1 MTNDNDNDTR
11 ITAKVGRSSQK
22 KSREAVREAL
32 APLRGAAEPYRLVF
46 VYCSIKHKHADILAE
61 VRREL
66 GDVPILGC
74 TTTGEL
80 SSQGLLTD
88 GLVIAG
94 LASDCTE
101 AAVGH
106 AERVFDRPDAAA
118 RKAVDRAQRAL
129 EELGGPARKHYVCIL
144 HTAGFTLDHAG
155 VEEDVLA
162 AVRDELGND
171 WIVLGGSAS
180 DGARFLGSREFAGHR
195 VYEQSVV
202 LGLIATDLDVHHDMA
217 HGFSPTS
224 RSFPVTEAKDN
235 LVKRIDGRL
244 AVDFYAD
251 LIGVKAKQLTKG
263 LGLLRM
269 TDKVPKF
276 LTAMTQKV
284 GLTPQVITDRIPFY
298 AYAVDY
304 PFGVRSE
311 SGSFVLKVPKTITTE
326 GWLEFQTRMDEV
338 AELQLMQT
346 DSEAMLSASADA
358 IGAVGRAADH
368 PPRLVLVYE
377 CLGRYMYLLKQ
388 IDRVF
393 PKIRAATDAEIVGF
407 FSAAEQGIMEG
418 VECQSHNYTTSV
430 LGLG

>member
-1 MTNDNDNDTR
+1 MAKKIDSR
-11 ITAKVGRSSQK
+11 ITVQVGRSTQK

-32 APLRGAAEPYRLVF
+32 SPLADATEPYRLVF
-46 VYCSIKHKHADILAE
+46 VYCSIKHKHDQILAE
-61 VRREL
+61 VRRQV
-66 GDVPILGC
+66 GDVPVLGC

-80 SSQGLLTD
+80 SSDGLLTD

-106 AERVFDRPDAAA
+106 ADRVFDRPDAAA
-118 RKAVDRAQRAL
+118 REAVDRAQRAL
-129 EELGGPARKHYVCIL
+129 EDLGGPARNHYVCIL

-155 VEEDVLA
+155 VEEDVVA
-162 AVRDELGND
+162 AVRDELGD
-171 WIVLGGSAS
+171 EWIVVGGSAS
-180 DGARFLGSREFAGHR
+180 DGARFLGSREFTGDR
-195 VYEQSVV
+195 VHEQSVT
-202 LGLIATDLDVHHDMA
+202 LGLLATDLEVHHDMA
-217 HGFSPTS
+217 HGFTPTN

-251 LIGVKAKQLTKG
+251 LIGVRPKQLTKG

-298 AYAVDY
+298 AYAVDH
-304 PFGVRSE
+304 PFGVKSD
-311 SGSFVLKVPKTITTE
+311 SGASVLKVPKTISPE

-338 AELQLMQT
+338 AELHLMQT
-346 DSEAMLSASADA
+346 DPEDMLSASADA
-358 IGAVGRAADH
+358 VAAVGRAAGDH

-393 PKIRAATDAEIVGF
+393 PKVRAATDAEIVGF

>member
-1 MTNDNDNDTR
+1 VANQDDSR
-11 ITAKVGRSSQK
+11 ITVKVGRSTHK
-22 KSREAVREAL
+22 KSREAAREAL
-32 APLRGAAEPYRLVF
+32 DPLTGTAGPYRLVF
-46 VYCSIKHKHADILAE
+46 VYSSIKHKHGEVLAE
-61 VRREL
+61 VRQRL
-66 GDVPILGC
+66 GDVPVLGC

-80 SSQGLLTD
+80 SSDGFTSD

-94 LASDCTE
+94 LASGCTE

-106 AERVFDRPDAAA
+106 GDRVFERPEAAA
-118 RKAVDRAQRAL
+118 REAVDRAQRAM
-129 EELGGPARKHYVCIL
+129 ETLGGPARQRYLCIL

-155 VEEDVLA
+155 VEEDILA
-162 AVRDELGND
+162 AVQDELGDD

-180 DGARFLGSREFAGHR
+180 DGARFLGSKEFIGDR
-195 VYEQSVV
+195 VLDGSVV
-202 LGLIATDLDVHHDMA
+202 LGLIATDLEVHHDMA
-217 HGFSPTS
+217 HGFSPTD
-224 RSFPVTEAKDN
+224 RSFPITEAQDY

-251 LIGVKAKQLTKG
+251 LIGVKPKQLTKG

-284 GLTPQVITDRIPFY
+284 GLTPQVITDRIPFF
-298 AYAVDY
+298 AYAVDH
-304 PFGVRSE
+304 PFGARSD
-311 SGSFVLKVPKTITTE
+311 SGAFVLKVPKTISPE
-326 GWLEFQTRMDEV
+326 GWLEFQTRMDDVE
-338 AELQLMQT
+338 ELQLMQT
-346 DSEAMLSASADA
+346 SSEAMLSASADA
-358 IGAVGRAADH
+358 IASVSRAAADH

-407 FSAAEQGIMEG
+407 FSAAEQGTMAG

>member
-1 MTNDNDNDTR
+1 MAKPDDSR
-11 ITAKVGRSSQK
+11 ITVRVGRSTHK

-32 APLRGAAEPYRLVF
+32 VPLSEVAVPYQLVF
-46 VYCSIKHKHADILAE
+46 VYSSIKHKHDEILSE
-61 VRREL
+61 VRRQL
-66 GDVPILGC
+66 GDVPVLGC

-80 SSQGLLTD
+80 SSDGLLTD

-106 AERVFDRPDAAA
+106 AARVFDRPDAAA
-118 RKAVDRAQRAL
+118 REAVDQAQRAL
-129 EELGGPARKHYVCIL
+129 EKLGGPARKNYVCIL
-144 HTAGFTLDHAG
+144 HTAGFTLDQTG
-155 VEEDVLA
+155 VEEEVLA
-162 AVRDELGND
+162 AVQDELGD
-171 WIVLGGSAS
+171 EWIVLGGSAS
-180 DGARFLGSREFAGHR
+180 DGARFLGSREFAGDR
-195 VYEQSVV
+195 VHEQSVV
-202 LGLIATDLDVHHDMA
+202 LGLLATDLEVHHDMA
-217 HGFSPTS
+217 HGFSPADRT
-224 RSFPVTEAKDN
+224 FPITEAKDN

-251 LIGVKAKQLTKG
+251 LIGVKPKQLTKG

-284 GLTPQVITDRIPFY
+284 GLTPQAITDRIPFY
-298 AYAVDY
+298 TYAVDF
-304 PFGVRSE
+304 PFGVMSD
-311 SGSFVLKVPKTITTE
+311 SGAYVLKVPKTITSE
-326 GWLEFQTRMDEV
+326 GWLEFQTTMDEV
-338 AELQLMQT
+338 AELQLMRT

-358 IGAVGRAADH
+358 IAAVGKAATDH
-368 PPRLVLVYE
+368 PPRLVLVFE

-388 IDRVF
+388 IHRVF

-407 FSAAEQGIMEG
+407 FSAAEQGAMKG

>member
-1 MTNDNDNDTR
+1 MADKNNSR
-11 ITAKVGRSSQK
+11 ITAKVGRSSHK
-22 KSREAVREAL
+22 KSHEAVREAL
-32 APLRGAAEPYRLVF
+32 VPLKGAADPYRLVF
-46 VYCSIKHKHADILAE
+46 VYSSIKHKHSDILAE
-61 VRREL
+61 VRRQL
-66 GDVPILGC
+66 GDVPVLGC

-80 SSQGLLTD
+80 SSDGLLTD

-106 AERVFDRPDAAA
+106 AGRVFDRPDAAA
-118 RKAVDRAQRAL
+118 REAVDQAQRAL
-129 EELGGPARKHYVCIL
+129 EKLGGPARKHYVCIL
-144 HTAGFTLDHAG
+144 HTAGFTLDNAG

-162 AVRDELGND
+162 AVRDELGDD

-180 DGARFLGSREFAGHR
+180 DGARFLGSREFTGDR
-195 VYEQSVV
+195 VHEQSVV

-217 HGFSPTS
+217 HGFTPTKK
-224 RSFPVTEAKDN
+224 SFAVTDATEN

-251 LIGVKAKQLTKG
+251 LIGVKPKQLTKG

-269 TDKVPKF
+269 SDKVPKF

-304 PFGVRSE
+304 PLGVRSE
-311 SGSFVLKVPKTITTE
+311 SGSFVLKVPKTITSE

-338 AELQLMQT
+338 SELQLMET
-346 DSEAMLSASADA
+346 NKEAMLSASADA
-358 IGAVGRAADH
+358 VAAVGRAAGDH

-393 PKIRAATDAEIVGF
+393 PKVRAATDAEIVGF
-407 FSAAEQGIMEG
+407 FSAAEQGVMEG
-418 VECQSHNYTTSV
+418 VECQSHNYTTSA